1 MANPPN
7 PVTPTGNP
15 GQVGIANPPSRFHQV
30 VWILALGGTFDVVIG
45 SATVISNVIALL
57 GGVKPIQFFDIFAHG
72 ELLIISVSITA
83 SALGSLI
90 LCLIRGKRT
99 KITRSVVFLCLTA
112 LMLIFGVFEFTFLL
126 GVGGKASDP
135 VHFGE
140 FSLIWYFCSIIV
152 SLNCILAAEV

>member
-1 MANPPN
+1 M
-7 PVTPTGNP
+7 
-15 GQVGIANPPSRFHQV
+15 
-30 VWILALGGTFDVVIG
+30 VWILALWVTFDIVIG

-57 GGVKPIQFFDIFAHG
+57 GGVKPMQFFDIFAHG

-90 LCLIRGKRT
+90 LSLVRGKNT
-99 KITRSVVFLCLTA
+99 KITRSVIFLCLAA
-112 LMLIFGVFEFTFLL
+112 LMLIFGVFEYTFLL

-135 VHFGE
+135 VRFGK
-140 FSLIWYFCSIIV
+140 FSLLWYFCSIIT